1 MNRLHLVLLLLLS
14 IFMTAVQA
22 QQRVSDNQM
31 KANMGNN
38 TIRLTIKDG
47 KTFTATLADNSSA
60 DALIELLSKRDV
72 TVKME
77 DYGNMEKVG
86 PLGTSL
92 PRNDRQTSTGP
103 GDIILYQG
111 KYLVIYYSTNS
122 WNFTRIGKID
132 NTNGAQLKSALGNGD
147 VTVTLSLGK

>member
-14 IFMTAVQA
+14 VFMTAVQA

-60 DALIELLSKRDV
+60 DALIELLSKGDV
-72 TVKME
+72 TVEME

-86 PLGTSL
+86 PLGHPL
-92 PRNDRQTSTGP
+92 PREIP
-103 GDIILYQG
+103 GDLLFDQFVE
-111 KYLVIYYSTNS
+111 LHPH
-122 WNFTRIGKID
+122 RQD
-132 NTNGAQLKSALGNGD
+132 R
-147 VTVTLSLGK
+147 

>member
-47 KTFTATLADNSSA
+47 KTFTATLADNSSRRCFDRIA
-60 DALIELLSKRDV
+60 IKRRRHRENGRLRQHG
-72 TVKME
+72 KS
-77 DYGNMEKVG
+77 
-86 PLGTSL
+86 GTA
-92 PRNDRQTSTGP
+92 G
-103 GDIILYQG
+103 YQP
-111 KYLVIYYSTNS
+111 S
-122 WNFTRIGKID
+122 
-132 NTNGAQLKSALGNGD
+132 AQ
-147 VTVTLSLGK
+147 

>member
-60 DALIELLSKRDV
+60 DALIELLSKGDV

-122 WNFTRIGKID
+122 WNFTRI
-132 NTNGAQLKSALGNGD
+132 
-147 VTVTLSLGK
+147 

>member
-14 IFMTAVQA
+14 VFMTAVQA

-60 DALIELLSKRDV
+60 DALIELLSKGDV
-72 TVKME
+72 TV
-77 DYGNMEKVG
+77 
-86 PLGTSL
+86 
-92 PRNDRQTSTGP
+92 DRQTSTGP

-132 NTNGAQLKSALGNGD
+132 NANGAQLKSALGNGD

>member
-14 IFMTAVQA
+14 VFMTAVQA

-60 DALIELLSKRDV
+60 DALIELLSKGDRLRQHG
-72 TVKME
+72 KS
-77 DYGNMEKVG
+77 
-86 PLGTSL
+86 GTA
-92 PRNDRQTSTGP
+92 G
-103 GDIILYQG
+103 YQP
-111 KYLVIYYSTNS
+111 S
-122 WNFTRIGKID
+122 
-132 NTNGAQLKSALGNGD
+132 AQ
-147 VTVTLSLGK
+147 

>member
-14 IFMTAVQA
+14 VFMTAVQA
-22 QQRVSDNQM
+22 QQRVSDN
-31 KANMGNN
+31 G
-38 TIRLTIKDG
+38 G

-60 DALIELLSKRDV
+60 EALIALLSQGDV
-72 TVKME
+72 TVEME

-122 WNFTRIGKID
+122 WNFTRIGKWE
-132 NTNGAQLKSALGNGD
+132 
-147 VTVTLSLGK
+147 TVM